1 MKRRFKVTVDG
12 ETYTVEVEEIGG
24 EVTPTI
30 VERPLPQRRPPTRVT
45 PARAPTADAEVV
57 SAPLPGVVTE
67 VRVSVGE
74 AVDEG
79 SVLLVME
86 AMKMENE
93 IYSPRKGTVSAVHV
107 EAGQQ
112 VARGDA
118 LIVIS

>member
-30 VERPLPQRRPPTRVT
+30 VERPLPQRKPPTRAA
-45 PARAPTADAEVV
+45 PARAPTAEGEVV
-57 SAPLPGVVTE
+57 SAPLPGVITEIRVT
-67 VRVSVGE
+67 VGE

-93 IYSPRKGTVSAVHV
+93 IYSPRRGTVSAVHV

-112 VARGDA
+112 VARGDR
-118 LIVIS
+118 LIVVS

>member
-30 VERPLPQRRPPTRVT
+30 IERPLPQRRPPTRVT
-45 PARAPTADAEVV
+45 PTRAPTADAEVV
-57 SAPLPGVVTE
+57 SAPLPGVITE
-67 VRVSVGE
+67 IKVSVGE

-107 EAGQQ
+107 EARQQ
-112 VARGDA
+112 VARGDT
-118 LIVIS
+118 LLVIS

>member
-12 ETYTVEVEEIGG
+12 EAYTVEVEEIGG
-24 EVTPTI
+24 EVTPTVI
-30 VERPLPQRRPPTRVT
+30 ERPLPQRRPPTRVM
-45 PARAPTADAEVV
+45 PARALTADAEVV
-57 SAPLPGVVTE
+57 SAPLPGVITE
-67 VRVSVGE
+67 IRVSVGK

-93 IYSPRKGTVSAVHV
+93 IYSPRKGTVSALHV

-112 VARGDA
+112 VARGDS

>member
-24 EVTPTI
+24 EVTPTV
-30 VERPLPQRRPPTRVT
+30 VERPLPQRRTTTRVT
-45 PARAPTADAEVV
+45 SARAPTADAEVV
-57 SAPLPGVVTE
+57 SAPLPGVITE

-118 LIVIS
+118 LLVIS

>member
-30 VERPLPQRRPPTRVT
+30 IERPLPQRRPQIRVT
-45 PARAPTADAEVV
+45 PKRAPTADSEVV
-57 SAPLPGVVTE
+57 SAPLPGVITE
-67 VRVSVGE
+67 IKVSVGE

-107 EAGQQ
+107 EARQQ
-112 VARGDA
+112 VARGDT
-118 LIVIS
+118 LLVIS